1 MRIIDKKLCK
11 KKKMETSKK
20 MTVVNYIIFIGV
32 TIATFVALFKGF
44 EISSIVTF
52 DLGVLGLVTTWN
64 AFYSVKAKQEN
75 LAKISK
81 AYELDEEVLKDL
93 LFKAMKE
100 NLGSDNTNF

>member
-20 MTVVNYIIFIGV
+20 MTVINYVIFIGV

>member
-1 MRIIDKKLCK
+1 
-11 KKKMETSKK
+11 METSKK
-20 MTVVNYIIFIGV
+20 MTLLNYVIFVGITV
-32 TIATFVALFKGF
+32 ATFVALFKGL

-64 AFYSVKAKQEN
+64 GFYAWKSRGEN
-75 LAKISK
+75 IQRIAK

>member
-1 MRIIDKKLCK
+1 
-11 KKKMETSKK
+11 METSKK
-20 MTVVNYIIFIGV
+20 MTVINYVIFIGV

>member
-1 MRIIDKKLCK
+1 
-11 KKKMETSKK
+11 METSKK

>member
-11 KKKMETSKK
+11 KKRMETSKK
-20 MTVVNYIIFIGV
+20 MTLINYIIFVGV
-32 TIATFVALFKGF
+32 TIATFVALFKGI

-52 DLGVLGLVTTWN
+52 DLGILGLITTWN
-64 AFYSVKAKQEN
+64 AFYSVKARQEN
-75 LAKISK
+75 IAKITK

-100 NLGSDNTNF
+100 NLGSDSNNF